1 MSAGISTQ
9 NRKTDPKCQSNMK
22 NISVILLAAAMLMSA
37 AACDREIESSVQTRN
52 VTFTLSF
59 DGTAA
64 PDTRATY
71 DDLTGVWEAED
82 IVYAYLTS
90 TDNVA
95 YGPYTFTPDA
105 AGERATFQA
114 AISGIPDGTQIAS
127 IDAYHYDNLEAVTF
141 DNGIISYSLPTA
153 ADGTL
158 SYLTVSSYDYPSGS
172 EPAAADGGTI
182 DITEALT
189 FRHCLSRIDI
199 ETDIPDIRDIT
210 LTLVGG
216 SLPSSG
222 HLDVADGT
230 TTVAASAELLR
241 ATPSDN
247 FQIGIIPVDFGGE
260 GSLRA
265 AVVTTDGKAYTREVT
280 LSRFARATRYTL
292 QLNAANLTEVT
303 AIADEQAFTD
313 ISDGDYLLTADLTL
327 SEIPHITDFSG
338 TIDGNGHTIDISA
351 AAATTS
357 GQGGIFATTAGN
369 TSIRNMEI
377 IAGDREATISEGGVL
392 VGRLAEGST
401 LTIDNVHASGNITA
415 SRDGDASHLFAGGI
429 VGFVPSTS
437 QINIT
442 NSTFTGS
449 VTIDQSGTT
458 SITFKNAYVGG
469 IVGCVETGVTDFT
482 QTASYAGTTAG
493 SASVISGCS
502 VTNATLNNTNDGS
515 YDAPLLDVSGS
526 EIYTG
531 GIAGRCTGLITD
543 CTVSNVVISA
553 ISEGDGTGRQAR
565 PIVGNDWYENS
576 DNARNVYT
584 AVAINGAAPESG
596 TYNGADVAGSVDNR
610 YQTN

>member
-1 MSAGISTQ
+1 MNSKPI
-9 NRKTDPKCQSNMK
+9 
-22 NISVILLAAAMLMSA
+22 ILIAAAALISA
-37 AACDREIESSVQTRN
+37 TACDRDIESTVQPQH

-59 DGTAA
+59 DGAA
-64 PDTRATY
+64 ASATRATY
-71 DDLTGVWEAED
+71 DGLTGVWEAGDE
-82 IVYAYLTS
+82 VYAYLTS
-90 TDNVA
+90 TDNVS

-114 AISGIPDGTQIAS
+114 EITGIPDGTRIAS
-127 IDAYHYDNLEAVTF
+127 IDAYHYDNLNAVTF
-141 DNGIISYSLPTA
+141 DNGTISYSLPAA

-158 SYLTVSSYDYPSGS
+158 SYMTVSSYDYPSGS
-172 EPAAADGGTI
+172 EPAASEGGTI

-189 FRHCLSRIDI
+189 FTHCLSRIDI
-199 ETDIPDIRDIT
+199 ETDIPNIRDVTIGI
-210 LTLVGG
+210 VGG
-216 SLPSSG
+216 SFPSSG
-222 HLDVADGT
+222 RLDVADGVT
-230 TTVAASAELLR
+230 TAAATTALLH

-247 FQIGIIPVDFGGE
+247 FQIGIIPVDFGGNRT
-260 GSLRA
+260 LRA

-280 LSRFARATRYTL
+280 VSQFARATRYTL
-292 QLNAANLTEVT
+292 QLNAANLTEAT

-313 ISDGDYLLTADLTL
+313 ISNGNYILTADLTL
-327 SEIPHITDFSG
+327 TEIPHITDFSG
-338 TIDGNGHTIDISA
+338 TIDGNGHTIDIST

-357 GQGGIFATTAGN
+357 GQGGIFATTTGD

-392 VGRLAEGST
+392 VGRLADGSA
-401 LTIDNVHASGNITA
+401 LSLDNIHASGNITA

-429 VGFVPSTS
+429 VGFVPSSS

-442 NSTFTGS
+442 NSTFAGS
-449 VTIDQSGTT
+449 VTIDQTGTT
-458 SITFKNAYVGG
+458 GITFKNAYVGG
-469 IVGCVETGVTDFT
+469 IVGCVETGVTDFS

-493 SASVISGCS
+493 SASVISGCT
-502 VTNATLNNTNDGS
+502 VTDTALNNTNDGS

-531 GIAGRCTGLITD
+531 AIAGRCTGLITD
-543 CTVSNVVISA
+543 CTVRNVVISA

-576 DNARNVYT
+576 DNARNTYT
-584 AVAINGAAPESG
+584 AVTINGNAAASG
-596 TYNGADVAGSVDNR
+596 TYNGANIAGSVDNR

>member
-1 MSAGISTQ
+1 MNSKPI
-9 NRKTDPKCQSNMK
+9 
-22 NISVILLAAAMLMSA
+22 ILIAAAALISA
-37 AACDREIESSVQTRN
+37 TSCDRDIESTVQPQH

-59 DGTAA
+59 DGAA
-64 PDTRATY
+64 ASATRATY
-71 DDLTGVWEAED
+71 DGLTGVWEAGDE
-82 IVYAYLTS
+82 VYVYLTS
-90 TDNVA
+90 TDNVS

-114 AISGIPDGTQIAS
+114 EITGIPDGTRIAS
-127 IDAYHYDNLEAVTF
+127 IDAYHYDNLNAVTF
-141 DNGIISYSLPTA
+141 DNGTISYSLPAA

-158 SYLTVSSYDYPSGS
+158 SYMTVSSYDYPSGS
-172 EPAAADGGTI
+172 EPAASEGGTI

-189 FRHCLSRIDI
+189 FTHCLSRIDI
-199 ETDIPDIRDIT
+199 ETDIPNIRDVTIGI
-210 LTLVGG
+210 VGG
-216 SLPSSG
+216 SFPSSG
-222 HLDVADGT
+222 RIDVADGVT
-230 TTVAASAELLR
+230 TAAATTALLH

-247 FQIGIIPVDFGGE
+247 FQIGIIPVDFGGNRT
-260 GSLRA
+260 LRA

-280 LSRFARATRYTL
+280 VSQFARATRYTL
-292 QLNAANLTEVT
+292 QLNAANLTEAT

-313 ISDGDYLLTADLTL
+313 ISNGNYILTADLTL
-327 SEIPHITDFSG
+327 TEIPHITDFSG
-338 TIDGNGHTIDISA
+338 TIDGNGHTIDIST

-357 GQGGIFATTAGN
+357 GQGGIFATTTGD

-392 VGRLAEGST
+392 VGRLTDGST
-401 LTIDNVHASGNITA
+401 LSLDNIHASGNITA

-429 VGFVPSTS
+429 VGFVPSSS

-449 VTIDQSGTT
+449 VTIDQTGTT
-458 SITFKNAYVGG
+458 GITFKNAYVGG
-469 IVGCVETGVTDFT
+469 IVGCVETGVTDFS

-493 SASVISGCS
+493 SASVISGCT
-502 VTNATLNNTNDGS
+502 VTDTALNNTNGGS

-543 CTVSNVVISA
+543 CTVRNVVISA

-576 DNARNVYT
+576 DNARNTYT
-584 AVAINGAAPESG
+584 AVTINGNAAASG
-596 TYNGADVAGSVDNR
+596 TYNGANVAGSVDNR

>member
-1 MSAGISTQ
+1 MNS
-9 NRKTDPKCQSNMK
+9 KT
-22 NISVILLAAAMLMSA
+22 IILIAAAALISA
-37 AACDREIESSVQTRN
+37 TSCDRDIESTVQPQH

-59 DGTAA
+59 DGAA
-64 PDTRATY
+64 ASATRATY
-71 DDLTGVWEAED
+71 DGLTGVWEAGDE
-82 IVYAYLTS
+82 VYGYLTS
-90 TDNVA
+90 TDNVS

-114 AISGIPDGTQIAS
+114 EITGIPDGTRIAS
-127 IDAYHYDNLEAVTF
+127 IDAYHYDNLNAVTF
-141 DNGIISYSLPTA
+141 DNGTISYSLPAA

-158 SYLTVSSYDYPSGS
+158 SYMTVSSYDYPSGS
-172 EPAAADGGTI
+172 EPAASEGGTI

-189 FRHCLSRIDI
+189 FTHCLSRIDI
-199 ETDIPDIRDIT
+199 ETDIPNIRDVTIGI
-210 LTLVGG
+210 VGG
-216 SLPSSG
+216 SFPSSG
-222 HLDVADGT
+222 RLDVADGVT
-230 TTVAASAELLR
+230 TAAATTALLH

-247 FQIGIIPVDFGGE
+247 FQIGIIPVDFGGNRT
-260 GSLRA
+260 LRA

-280 LSRFARATRYTL
+280 VSQFARATRYTL
-292 QLNAANLTEVT
+292 QLNAANLTEAT

-313 ISDGDYLLTADLTL
+313 ISNGNYILTADLTL
-327 SEIPHITDFSG
+327 TEIPHITDFSG
-338 TIDGNGHTIDISA
+338 TIDGNGHTIDIST

-357 GQGGIFATTAGN
+357 GQGGIFATTTGD

-392 VGRLAEGST
+392 VGRLADGST
-401 LTIDNVHASGNITA
+401 LSLDNIHASGNITA

-429 VGFVPSTS
+429 VGFVPSSS

-449 VTIDQSGTT
+449 VTIDQTGTT
-458 SITFKNAYVGG
+458 GITFKNAYVGG
-469 IVGCVETGVTDFT
+469 IVGCVETGVTDFS

-493 SASVISGCS
+493 SASVISGCT
-502 VTNATLNNTNDGS
+502 VTDTALNNTNDGS

-543 CTVSNVVISA
+543 CTVRNVVISA

-576 DNARNVYT
+576 DNARNTYT
-584 AVAINGAAPESG
+584 AVTINGNAAASG
-596 TYNGADVAGSVDNR
+596 TYNGANVAGGVDNR

>member
-1 MSAGISTQ
+1 MNS
-9 NRKTDPKCQSNMK
+9 KT
-22 NISVILLAAAMLMSA
+22 IILIAAAALISA
-37 AACDREIESSVQTRN
+37 TSCDRDIESTVQPQH

-59 DGTAA
+59 DGAA
-64 PDTRATY
+64 ASATRATY
-71 DDLTGVWEAED
+71 DGLTGVWEAGDE
-82 IVYAYLTS
+82 VYGYLTS
-90 TDNVA
+90 TDNVS

-114 AISGIPDGTQIAS
+114 EITGIPDGTRIAS
-127 IDAYHYDNLEAVTF
+127 IDAYHYDNLNAVTF
-141 DNGIISYSLPTA
+141 DNGTISYSLPAA

-158 SYLTVSSYDYPSGS
+158 SYMTVSSYDYPSGS
-172 EPAAADGGTI
+172 EPAASEGGTI

-189 FRHCLSRIDI
+189 FTHCLSRIDI
-199 ETDIPDIRDIT
+199 ETDIPNIRDVTIGI
-210 LTLVGG
+210 VGG
-216 SLPSSG
+216 SFPSSG
-222 HLDVADGT
+222 RIDVADGVT
-230 TTVAASAELLR
+230 TAAATTALLH

-247 FQIGIIPVDFGGE
+247 FQIGIIPVDFGGNRT
-260 GSLRA
+260 LRA

-280 LSRFARATRYTL
+280 VSQFARATRYTL
-292 QLNAANLTEVT
+292 QLNAANLTEAT

-313 ISDGDYLLTADLTL
+313 ISNGNYILTADLTL
-327 SEIPHITDFSG
+327 TEIPHITDFSG
-338 TIDGNGHTIDISA
+338 TIDGNGHTIDIST

-357 GQGGIFATTAGN
+357 GQGGIFATTTGD

-392 VGRLAEGST
+392 VGRLADGSA
-401 LTIDNVHASGNITA
+401 LSLDNIHASGNITA

-429 VGFVPSTS
+429 VGFVPSSS

-449 VTIDQSGTT
+449 VTIDQTGTT
-458 SITFKNAYVGG
+458 GITFKNAYVGG
-469 IVGCVETGVTDFT
+469 IVGCVETGVTDFS

-493 SASVISGCS
+493 SASVISGCT
-502 VTNATLNNTNDGS
+502 VTDTALNNTNDGS

-543 CTVSNVVISA
+543 CTVRNVVISA

-576 DNARNVYT
+576 DNARNTYT
-584 AVAINGAAPESG
+584 AVTINGNAAASG
-596 TYNGADVAGSVDNR
+596 TYNGANVAGSVDNR

>member
-1 MSAGISTQ
+1 MNSKPI
-9 NRKTDPKCQSNMK
+9 
-22 NISVILLAAAMLMSA
+22 ILIAAAALISA
-37 AACDREIESSVQTRN
+37 TACDRDIESTVQPQH

-59 DGTAA
+59 DGAA
-64 PDTRATY
+64 ASATRATY
-71 DDLTGVWEAED
+71 DGLTGVWEAGDE
-82 IVYAYLTS
+82 VYAYLTS
-90 TDNVA
+90 TDNVS

-114 AISGIPDGTQIAS
+114 EITGIPDGTRIAS
-127 IDAYHYDNLEAVTF
+127 IDAYHYDNLNAVTF
-141 DNGIISYSLPTA
+141 DNGTISYSLPAA

-158 SYLTVSSYDYPSGS
+158 SYMTVSSYDYSSGS
-172 EPAAADGGTI
+172 EPAASEGGTI

-189 FRHCLSRIDI
+189 FTHCLSRIDI
-199 ETDIPDIRDIT
+199 ETDIPNIRDVTIGI
-210 LTLVGG
+210 VGG
-216 SLPSSG
+216 SFPSSG
-222 HLDVADGT
+222 RLDVADGVT
-230 TTVAASAELLR
+230 TAAATTALLH

-247 FQIGIIPVDFGGE
+247 FQIGIIPVDFGGNRT
-260 GSLRA
+260 LRA

-280 LSRFARATRYTL
+280 VSQFARATRYTL
-292 QLNAANLTEVT
+292 QLNAANLTEAT

-313 ISDGDYLLTADLTL
+313 ISNGNYILTADLTL
-327 SEIPHITDFSG
+327 TEIPHITDFSG
-338 TIDGNGHTIDISA
+338 TIDGNGHTIDIST

-357 GQGGIFATTAGN
+357 GQGGIFATTTGD

-377 IAGDREATISEGGVL
+377 IAGDREATISEGGIL
-392 VGRLAEGST
+392 VGRLTDGSA
-401 LTIDNVHASGNITA
+401 LSLDNIHASGNITA

-429 VGFVPSTS
+429 VGFVPSSS

-449 VTIDQSGTT
+449 VTIDQTGTT
-458 SITFKNAYVGG
+458 GITFKNAYVGG
-469 IVGCVETGVTDFT
+469 IVGCVETGVTDFS
-482 QTASYAGTTAG
+482 QTASYAGTNAG
-493 SASVISGCS
+493 SASVISGCT
-502 VTNATLNNTNDGS
+502 VTDTALNNTNDGS

-543 CTVSNVVISA
+543 CTVRNVVISA

-576 DNARNVYT
+576 DNARNTYT
-584 AVAINGAAPESG
+584 AVTINGNAAASG
-596 TYNGADVAGSVDNR
+596 TYNGANIAGSVDNR

>member
-1 MSAGISTQ
+1 MNSKPI
-9 NRKTDPKCQSNMK
+9 
-22 NISVILLAAAMLMSA
+22 ILIAAAALISA
-37 AACDREIESSVQTRN
+37 TACDRDIESTVQPQH

-59 DGTAA
+59 DGAA
-64 PDTRATY
+64 ASATRATY
-71 DDLTGVWEAED
+71 DGLTGVWEVGDE
-82 IVYAYLTS
+82 VFAYLTS
-90 TDNVA
+90 TDNVS
-95 YGPYTFTPDA
+95 YGPYTFTPDT

-114 AISGIPDGTQIAS
+114 EITGIPDGTRIAS
-127 IDAYHYDNLEAVTF
+127 IDAYHYDNLNAVAF
-141 DNGIISYSLPTA
+141 DNGTISYSLPAT

-158 SYLTVSSYDYPSGS
+158 SYMTVSSYDYPSGS
-172 EPAAADGGTI
+172 EPAASEGGTI

-189 FRHCLSRIDI
+189 FTHCLSRIDI
-199 ETDIPDIRDIT
+199 ETDIPNIRDVTIGI
-210 LTLVGG
+210 VGG
-216 SLPSSG
+216 SFPSSG
-222 HLDVADGT
+222 RIDVADGVT
-230 TTVAASAELLR
+230 TAAATTALLH

-247 FQIGIIPVDFGGE
+247 FQIGIIPVDFGGNRT
-260 GSLRA
+260 LRA

-280 LSRFARATRYTL
+280 VSQFARATRYTL
-292 QLNAANLTEVT
+292 QLNAANLTEAT

-313 ISDGDYLLTADLTL
+313 ISNGNYILTADLTL
-327 SEIPHITDFSG
+327 TEIPHITDFSG
-338 TIDGNGHTIDISA
+338 TIDGNGHTIDIST

-357 GQGGIFATTAGN
+357 RQGGIFATTTGD

-392 VGRLAEGST
+392 VGRLADGSA
-401 LTIDNVHASGNITA
+401 LSLDNIHASGNITA

-429 VGFVPSTS
+429 VGFVPSSS

-449 VTIDQSGTT
+449 VTIDQTGTT
-458 SITFKNAYVGG
+458 GITFKNAYVGG
-469 IVGCVETGVTDFT
+469 IVGCVETGVTDFS

-493 SASVISGCS
+493 IASVISGCT
-502 VTNATLNNTNDGS
+502 VTDTALNNTNDGS

-543 CTVSNVVISA
+543 CTVRNVVISA

-576 DNARNVYT
+576 DNARNTYT
-584 AVAINGAAPESG
+584 AVTINGNAAASG
-596 TYNGADVAGSVDNR
+596 TYNGANVAGGVDNR

>member
-1 MSAGISTQ
+1 MNSKPI
-9 NRKTDPKCQSNMK
+9 
-22 NISVILLAAAMLMSA
+22 ILIAAAALISA
-37 AACDREIESSVQTRN
+37 AACDRDIESTVQPQH

-59 DGTAA
+59 DGAA
-64 PDTRATY
+64 ASATRATY
-71 DDLTGVWEAED
+71 DGLTGVWEVGDE
-82 IVYAYLTS
+82 VYAYLTS
-90 TDNVA
+90 TDNVS

-114 AISGIPDGTQIAS
+114 EITGIPDGTRIAS
-127 IDAYHYDNLEAVTF
+127 IDAYHYDNLNAVTF
-141 DNGIISYSLPTA
+141 DNGTISYSLPAA

-158 SYLTVSSYDYPSGS
+158 SYMTVSSYDYPSGS
-172 EPAAADGGTI
+172 EPAASEGGTI

-189 FRHCLSRIDI
+189 FTHCLSRIDI
-199 ETDIPDIRDIT
+199 ETDIPNIRDVTIGI
-210 LTLVGG
+210 VGG
-216 SLPSSG
+216 SFPSSG
-222 HLDVADGT
+222 RIDVADGVT
-230 TTVAASAELLR
+230 TAAATTALLH

-247 FQIGIIPVDFGGE
+247 FQIGIIPVDFGGNRT
-260 GSLRA
+260 LRA

-280 LSRFARATRYTL
+280 VSQFTRATRYTL
-292 QLNAANLTEVT
+292 QLNAANLTEAT

-313 ISDGDYLLTADLTL
+313 ISNGNYILTADLILT
-327 SEIPHITDFSG
+327 EIPHITDFSG
-338 TIDGNGHTIDISA
+338 TIDGNGHTIDIST

-357 GQGGIFATTAGN
+357 GQGGIFATTTGD

-392 VGRLAEGST
+392 VGRLADGSA
-401 LTIDNVHASGNITA
+401 LSLDNIHASGNITA

-429 VGFVPSTS
+429 VGFVPSSS

-449 VTIDQSGTT
+449 VTIDQTGTT
-458 SITFKNAYVGG
+458 GITFKNAYVGG
-469 IVGCVETGVTDFT
+469 IVGCVETGVTDFS

-493 SASVISGCS
+493 SASVISGCT
-502 VTNATLNNTNDGS
+502 VTDTALNNTNDGS

-531 GIAGRCTGLITD
+531 AIAGRCTGLITD
-543 CTVSNVVISA
+543 CTVRKVVISA

-576 DNARNVYT
+576 DNARNTYT
-584 AVAINGAAPESG
+584 AVTINGNAAASG
-596 TYNGADVAGSVDNR
+596 TYNGANVAGSVDNR

>member
-1 MSAGISTQ
+1 MNSKPI
-9 NRKTDPKCQSNMK
+9 
-22 NISVILLAAAMLMSA
+22 ILIAAAALISA
-37 AACDREIESSVQTRN
+37 TSCDRDIESTVQPQH

-59 DGTAA
+59 DGAA
-64 PDTRATY
+64 ASATRATY
-71 DDLTGVWEAED
+71 DGLTGVWEVGDE
-82 IVYAYLTS
+82 VYGYLTS
-90 TDNVA
+90 TDNVS

-114 AISGIPDGTQIAS
+114 EITGIPDGTRIAS
-127 IDAYHYDNLEAVTF
+127 IDAYHYDNLNAVTF
-141 DNGIISYSLPTA
+141 DNGTISYSLPAA

-158 SYLTVSSYDYPSGS
+158 SYMTVSSYDYPSGS
-172 EPAAADGGTI
+172 EPAASEGGTI

-189 FRHCLSRIDI
+189 FTHCLSRIDI
-199 ETDIPDIRDIT
+199 ETDIPNIRDVTIGI
-210 LTLVGG
+210 VGG
-216 SLPSSG
+216 SFPSSG
-222 HLDVADGT
+222 RLDVADGVT
-230 TTVAASAELLR
+230 TAAATTALLH

-247 FQIGIIPVDFGGE
+247 FQIGIIPVDFGGNRT
-260 GSLRA
+260 LRA

-280 LSRFARATRYTL
+280 VSQFARATRYTL
-292 QLNAANLTEVT
+292 QLNAANLTEAT

-313 ISDGDYLLTADLTL
+313 ISNGNYILTADLTL
-327 SEIPHITDFSG
+327 TEIPHITDFSG
-338 TIDGNGHTIDISA
+338 TIDGNGHTIDIST

-357 GQGGIFATTAGN
+357 GQGGIFATTTGD

-392 VGRLAEGST
+392 VGRLADGST
-401 LTIDNVHASGNITA
+401 LSLDNIHASGNITA

-429 VGFVPSTS
+429 VGFVPSSS

-449 VTIDQSGTT
+449 VTIDQTGTT

-469 IVGCVETGVTDFT
+469 IVGCVETGVTDFS

-493 SASVISGCS
+493 SASVISGCT
-502 VTNATLNNTNDGS
+502 VTDTALNNTNDGS

-531 GIAGRCTGLITD
+531 AIAGRCTGLITD
-543 CTVSNVVISA
+543 CTVRNVVISA

-576 DNARNVYT
+576 DNARNTYT
-584 AVAINGAAPESG
+584 AVTINGNAAASG
-596 TYNGADVAGSVDNR
+596 TYNGANVAGSVDNR

>member
-1 MSAGISTQ
+1 MNS
-9 NRKTDPKCQSNMK
+9 KT
-22 NISVILLAAAMLMSA
+22 IILIAAAALISA
-37 AACDREIESSVQTRN
+37 TSCDRDIESTVQPQH

-59 DGTAA
+59 DGAA
-64 PDTRATY
+64 ASATRATY
-71 DDLTGVWEAED
+71 DGLTGVWEAGDE
-82 IVYAYLTS
+82 VYGYLTS
-90 TDNVA
+90 TDNVS

-114 AISGIPDGTQIAS
+114 EITGIPDGTRIAS
-127 IDAYHYDNLEAVTF
+127 IDAYHYDNLNAVTF
-141 DNGIISYSLPTA
+141 DNGTISYSLPAA

-158 SYLTVSSYDYPSGS
+158 SYMTVSSYDYPSGS
-172 EPAAADGGTI
+172 EPAASEGGTI

-189 FRHCLSRIDI
+189 FTHCLSRIDI
-199 ETDIPDIRDIT
+199 ETDIPNIRDVTIGI
-210 LTLVGG
+210 VGG
-216 SLPSSG
+216 SFPSSG
-222 HLDVADGT
+222 RIDVADGVT
-230 TTVAASAELLR
+230 TAAATTALLH

-247 FQIGIIPVDFGGE
+247 FQIGIIPVDFGGNRT
-260 GSLRA
+260 LRA

-280 LSRFARATRYTL
+280 VSQFARATRYTL
-292 QLNAANLTEVT
+292 QLNAANLTEAT

-313 ISDGDYLLTADLTL
+313 ISNGNYILTADLTL
-327 SEIPHITDFSG
+327 TEIPHITDFSG
-338 TIDGNGHTIDISA
+338 TIDGNGHTIDIST

-357 GQGGIFATTAGN
+357 GQGGIFATTTGD

-392 VGRLAEGST
+392 VGRLTDGST
-401 LTIDNVHASGNITA
+401 LSLDNIHASGNITA

-429 VGFVPSTS
+429 VGFVPSSS

-449 VTIDQSGTT
+449 VTIDQTGTT
-458 SITFKNAYVGG
+458 GITFKNAYVGG
-469 IVGCVETGVTDFT
+469 IVGCVETGVTDFS

-493 SASVISGCS
+493 SASVISGCT
-502 VTNATLNNTNDGS
+502 VTDTALNNTNGGS

-543 CTVSNVVISA
+543 CTVRNVVISA

-576 DNARNVYT
+576 DNARNTYT
-584 AVAINGAAPESG
+584 AVTINGNAAASG
-596 TYNGADVAGSVDNR
+596 TYNGANVAGSVDNR

>member
-1 MSAGISTQ
+1 MNSKPI
-9 NRKTDPKCQSNMK
+9 
-22 NISVILLAAAMLMSA
+22 ILIAAAALISA
-37 AACDREIESSVQTRN
+37 TSCDRDIESTVQPQH

-59 DGTAA
+59 DGAA
-64 PDTRATY
+64 ASATRATY
-71 DDLTGVWEAED
+71 DGLTGVWEVGDE
-82 IVYAYLTS
+82 VYGYLTS
-90 TDNVA
+90 TDNVS
-95 YGPYTFTPDA
+95 YGPYTFTPDT

-114 AISGIPDGTQIAS
+114 EITGIPDGTRIAS
-127 IDAYHYDNLEAVTF
+127 IDAYHYDNLNAVAF
-141 DNGIISYSLPTA
+141 DNGSISYSLPAT

-158 SYLTVSSYDYPSGS
+158 SYMTVSSYDYSSGS
-172 EPAAADGGTI
+172 EPAASEGGTI

-189 FRHCLSRIDI
+189 FTHCLSRIDI
-199 ETDIPDIRDIT
+199 ETDIPNIRDVTIGI
-210 LTLVGG
+210 VGG
-216 SLPSSG
+216 SFPSSG
-222 HLDVADGT
+222 RLDVADGVT
-230 TTVAASAELLR
+230 TAAATTALLH

-247 FQIGIIPVDFGGE
+247 FQIGIIPVDFGGNRT
-260 GSLRA
+260 LRA

-280 LSRFARATRYTL
+280 VSQFARATRYTL
-292 QLNAANLTEVT
+292 QLNAANLTEAT

-313 ISDGDYLLTADLTL
+313 ISNGNYILTADLTL
-327 SEIPHITDFSG
+327 TEIPHITDFSG
-338 TIDGNGHTIDISA
+338 TIDGNGHTIDIST

-357 GQGGIFATTAGN
+357 GQGGIFATTTGD

-377 IAGDREATISEGGVL
+377 IAGDREATISEGGIL
-392 VGRLAEGST
+392 VGRLADGSA
-401 LTIDNVHASGNITA
+401 LSLDNIHASGNITA

-429 VGFVPSTS
+429 VGFVPSSS

-449 VTIDQSGTT
+449 VTIDQTGTT
-458 SITFKNAYVGG
+458 GITFKNAYVGG
-469 IVGCVETGVTDFT
+469 IVGCVETGVTDFS

-493 SASVISGCS
+493 SASVISGCT
-502 VTNATLNNTNDGS
+502 VTDTALNNTNDGS

-543 CTVSNVVISA
+543 CTVRNVVISA

-576 DNARNVYT
+576 DNARNTYT
-584 AVAINGAAPESG
+584 AVTINGNAAASG
-596 TYNGADVAGSVDNR
+596 TYNGANVAGSVDNR

>member
-1 MSAGISTQ
+1 MNSKPI
-9 NRKTDPKCQSNMK
+9 
-22 NISVILLAAAMLMSA
+22 ILIAAAALISA
-37 AACDREIESSVQTRN
+37 TSCDRDIESTVQPQH

-59 DGTAA
+59 DGAA
-64 PDTRATY
+64 ASATRATY
-71 DDLTGVWEAED
+71 DGLTGVWEVGDE
-82 IVYAYLTS
+82 VYGYLTS
-90 TDNVA
+90 TDNVS
-95 YGPYTFTPDA
+95 YGPYTFTPDT

-114 AISGIPDGTQIAS
+114 EITGIPDGTRIAS
-127 IDAYHYDNLEAVTF
+127 IDAYHYDNLNAVTF
-141 DNGIISYSLPTA
+141 DNGTISYSLPAA

-158 SYLTVSSYDYPSGS
+158 SYMTVSSYDYPSGS
-172 EPAAADGGTI
+172 EPAASEGGTI

-189 FRHCLSRIDI
+189 FTHCLSRIDI
-199 ETDIPDIRDIT
+199 ETDIPNIRDVTIGI
-210 LTLVGG
+210 VGG
-216 SLPSSG
+216 SFPSSG
-222 HLDVADGT
+222 RLDVADGA
-230 TTVAASAELLR
+230 TTVSGTTALLH

-247 FQIGIIPVDFGGE
+247 FQIGIIPVDFGGNRT
-260 GSLRA
+260 LRA

-280 LSRFARATRYTL
+280 VSQFARATRYTL
-292 QLNAANLTEVT
+292 QLNAANLTEAT

-313 ISDGDYLLTADLTL
+313 ISNGNYILTADLTL
-327 SEIPHITDFSG
+327 TEIPHITDFSG
-338 TIDGNGHTIDISA
+338 TIDGNGHTIDIST

-357 GQGGIFATTAGN
+357 GQGGIFATTTGD

-392 VGRLAEGST
+392 VGRLADGSA
-401 LTIDNVHASGNITA
+401 LSLDNIHASGNITA

-429 VGFVPSTS
+429 VGFVPSSS

-449 VTIDQSGTT
+449 VTIDQTGTT
-458 SITFKNAYVGG
+458 GITFKNAYVGG
-469 IVGCVETGVTDFT
+469 IVGCVETGVTDFS

-493 SASVISGCS
+493 SASVISGCT
-502 VTNATLNNTNDGS
+502 VTDTALNNTNDGS

-531 GIAGRCTGLITD
+531 AIAGRCTGLITD
-543 CTVSNVVISA
+543 CTVRNVVISA

-576 DNARNVYT
+576 DNARNTYT
-584 AVAINGAAPESG
+584 AVTINGNAAASG
-596 TYNGADVAGSVDNR
+596 TYNGANIAGSVDNR

>member
-1 MSAGISTQ
+1 MNS
-9 NRKTDPKCQSNMK
+9 KT
-22 NISVILLAAAMLMSA
+22 IILIAAAALISA
-37 AACDREIESSVQTRN
+37 TACDRDIESTVQPQH

-59 DGTAA
+59 DGAAA
-64 PDTRATY
+64 PATRATY
-71 DDLTGVWEAED
+71 DGLTGVWEAGDE
-82 IVYAYLTS
+82 VYAYLTS
-90 TDNVA
+90 TDNVS

-114 AISGIPDGTQIAS
+114 EITGIPDGTRIAS
-127 IDAYHYDNLEAVTF
+127 IDAYHYDNLNAVAF
-141 DNGIISYSLPTA
+141 DNGTISYSLPAT

-158 SYLTVSSYDYPSGS
+158 SYMTVSSYDYPSGS
-172 EPAAADGGTI
+172 EPAASEGGTI

-189 FRHCLSRIDI
+189 FTHCLSRIDI
-199 ETDIPDIRDIT
+199 ETDIHNIRDVTIGI
-210 LTLVGG
+210 VGG
-216 SLPSSG
+216 SFPSSG
-222 HLDVADGT
+222 RLDVADGVT
-230 TTVAASAELLR
+230 TAAATTALLH

-247 FQIGIIPVDFGGE
+247 FQIGIIPIDFGGNRT
-260 GSLRA
+260 LRA

-280 LSRFARATRYTL
+280 VSQFARATRYTL
-292 QLNAANLTEVT
+292 QLNAANLTEAT

-313 ISDGDYLLTADLTL
+313 ISNGNYILTADLTL
-327 SEIPHITDFSG
+327 TEIPHITDFSG
-338 TIDGNGHTIDISA
+338 TIDGNGHTIDIST

-357 GQGGIFATTAGN
+357 GQGGIFATTTGD

-392 VGRLAEGST
+392 VGRLADGST
-401 LTIDNVHASGNITA
+401 LSLDNIHASGNITA

-429 VGFVPSTS
+429 VGFVPSSS

-449 VTIDQSGTT
+449 VTIDQTGTT

-469 IVGCVETGVTDFT
+469 IVGCVETGVTDFS
-482 QTASYAGTTAG
+482 QTASYAGTNAG
-493 SASVISGCS
+493 SASVISGCT
-502 VTNATLNNTNDGS
+502 VTDTALNNTNDGS

-543 CTVSNVVISA
+543 CTVRNVVISA

-576 DNARNVYT
+576 DNARNTYT
-584 AVAINGAAPESG
+584 AVTINGNAAASG
-596 TYNGADVAGSVDNR
+596 TYNGANVAGSVDNR

>member
-1 MSAGISTQ
+1 MNSKPI
-9 NRKTDPKCQSNMK
+9 
-22 NISVILLAAAMLMSA
+22 ILIAAAALISA
-37 AACDREIESSVQTRN
+37 TACDRDIESTVQPQH

-59 DGTAA
+59 DGAA
-64 PDTRATY
+64 ASATRATY
-71 DDLTGVWEAED
+71 DGLTGVWEAGDE
-82 IVYAYLTS
+82 VYAYLTS
-90 TDNVA
+90 TDNVS

-114 AISGIPDGTQIAS
+114 EITGIPDGTRIAS
-127 IDAYHYDNLEAVTF
+127 IDAYHYDNLNAVTF
-141 DNGIISYSLPTA
+141 DNGTISYSLPAA

-158 SYLTVSSYDYPSGS
+158 SYMTVSSYDYSSGS
-172 EPAAADGGTI
+172 EPAASEGGTI

-189 FRHCLSRIDI
+189 FTHCLSRIDI
-199 ETDIPDIRDIT
+199 ETDIPNIRDVTIGI
-210 LTLVGG
+210 VGG
-216 SLPSSG
+216 SFPSSG
-222 HLDVADGT
+222 RLDVADGVT
-230 TTVAASAELLR
+230 TAAATTALLH

-247 FQIGIIPVDFGGE
+247 FQIGIIPVDFGGNRT
-260 GSLRA
+260 LRA

-280 LSRFARATRYTL
+280 VSQFARATRYTL
-292 QLNAANLTEVT
+292 QLNAANLTEAT

-313 ISDGDYLLTADLTL
+313 ISNGNYILTADLTL
-327 SEIPHITDFSG
+327 TEIPHITDFSG
-338 TIDGNGHTIDISA
+338 TIDGNGHTIDIST

-357 GQGGIFATTAGN
+357 GQGGIFATTTGD

-377 IAGDREATISEGGVL
+377 IAGDREATISEGGIL
-392 VGRLAEGST
+392 VGRLTDGSA
-401 LTIDNVHASGNITA
+401 LSLDNIHASGNITA

-429 VGFVPSTS
+429 VGFVPSSS

-449 VTIDQSGTT
+449 VTIDQTGTT
-458 SITFKNAYVGG
+458 GITFKNAYVGG
-469 IVGCVETGVTDFT
+469 IVGCVETGVTDFS

-493 SASVISGCS
+493 SASVISGCT
-502 VTNATLNNTNDGS
+502 VTDTALNNTNDGS

-531 GIAGRCTGLITD
+531 AIAGRCTGLITD
-543 CTVSNVVISA
+543 CTVRNVVISA

-576 DNARNVYT
+576 DNARNTYT
-584 AVAINGAAPESG
+584 AVTINGNAAASG
-596 TYNGADVAGSVDNR
+596 TYNGANVAGSVDNR

>member
-1 MSAGISTQ
+1 MNSKPI
-9 NRKTDPKCQSNMK
+9 
-22 NISVILLAAAMLMSA
+22 ILIAAAALISA
-37 AACDREIESSVQTRN
+37 TACDRDIESTVQPQH

-59 DGTAA
+59 DGAA
-64 PDTRATY
+64 ASATRATY
-71 DDLTGVWEAED
+71 DGLTGVWEAGDE
-82 IVYAYLTS
+82 VYAYLTS
-90 TDNVA
+90 TDNVS

-114 AISGIPDGTQIAS
+114 EITGIPDGTRIAS
-127 IDAYHYDNLEAVTF
+127 IDAYHYDNLNAVTF
-141 DNGIISYSLPTA
+141 DNGTISYSLPAA

-158 SYLTVSSYDYPSGS
+158 SYMTVSSYDYPSGS
-172 EPAAADGGTI
+172 EPAASEGGTI

-189 FRHCLSRIDI
+189 FTHCLSRIDI
-199 ETDIPDIRDIT
+199 ETDIPNIRDVTIGI
-210 LTLVGG
+210 VGG
-216 SLPSSG
+216 SFPSSG
-222 HLDVADGT
+222 RLDVADGA
-230 TTVAASAELLR
+230 TTVSGTTALLH

-247 FQIGIIPVDFGGE
+247 FQIGIIPVDFGGNRT
-260 GSLRA
+260 LRA

-280 LSRFARATRYTL
+280 VSQFARATRYTL
-292 QLNAANLTEVT
+292 QLNAANLTEAT

-313 ISDGDYLLTADLTL
+313 ISNGNYILTADLTL
-327 SEIPHITDFSG
+327 TEIPHITDFSG
-338 TIDGNGHTIDISA
+338 TIDGNGHTIDIST

-357 GQGGIFATTAGN
+357 GQGGIFATTTGD

-392 VGRLAEGST
+392 VGRLTDGST
-401 LTIDNVHASGNITA
+401 LSLDNIHASGNITA

-429 VGFVPSTS
+429 VGFVPSSS

-449 VTIDQSGTT
+449 VTIDQTGTT
-458 SITFKNAYVGG
+458 GITFKNAYVGG
-469 IVGCVETGVTDFT
+469 IVGCVETGVTDFS

-493 SASVISGCS
+493 SASVISGCT
-502 VTNATLNNTNDGS
+502 VTDTALNNTNDGS

-531 GIAGRCTGLITD
+531 AIAGRCTGLITD
-543 CTVSNVVISA
+543 CTVRNVVISA

-576 DNARNVYT
+576 DNARNTYT
-584 AVAINGAAPESG
+584 AITINGNAAASG
-596 TYNGADVAGSVDNR
+596 TYNGANVAGSVDNR

>member
-1 MSAGISTQ
+1 MNSKPI
-9 NRKTDPKCQSNMK
+9 
-22 NISVILLAAAMLMSA
+22 ILIAAAALISA
-37 AACDREIESSVQTRN
+37 AACDRDIESTVQPQH

-59 DGTAA
+59 DGAA
-64 PDTRATY
+64 ASATRATY
-71 DDLTGVWEAED
+71 DELTGVWEVGDE
-82 IVYAYLTS
+82 VYGYLTS
-90 TDNVA
+90 TDNVS
-95 YGPYTFTPDA
+95 YGPYTFTPDT

-114 AISGIPDGTQIAS
+114 EITGIPDGTRIAS
-127 IDAYHYDNLEAVTF
+127 IDAYHYDNLNAVTF
-141 DNGIISYSLPTA
+141 DNGTISYSLPAA

-158 SYLTVSSYDYPSGS
+158 SYMTVSSYDYPSGS
-172 EPAAADGGTI
+172 EPAASEGGTI

-189 FRHCLSRIDI
+189 FTHCLSRIDI
-199 ETDIPDIRDIT
+199 ETDIPNIRDVTIGI
-210 LTLVGG
+210 VGG
-216 SLPSSG
+216 SFPSSG
-222 HLDVADGT
+222 RLDVADGVT
-230 TTVAASAELLR
+230 TAAATTALLH

-247 FQIGIIPVDFGGE
+247 FQIGIIPVDFGGNRT
-260 GSLRA
+260 LRA

-280 LSRFARATRYTL
+280 VSQFARATRYTL
-292 QLNAANLTEVT
+292 QLNAANLTEAT

-313 ISDGDYLLTADLTL
+313 ISNGNYILTADLTL
-327 SEIPHITDFSG
+327 TEIPHITDFSG
-338 TIDGNGHTIDISA
+338 TIDGNGHTIDIST

-357 GQGGIFATTAGN
+357 GQGGIFATTTGD

-392 VGRLAEGST
+392 VGRLADGST
-401 LTIDNVHASGNITA
+401 LSLDNIHASGNITA

-429 VGFVPSTS
+429 VGFVSSSS

-449 VTIDQSGTT
+449 VTIDQTGTT
-458 SITFKNAYVGG
+458 GITFKNAYVGG
-469 IVGCVETGVTDFT
+469 IVGCVETGVTDFS

-493 SASVISGCS
+493 SASVISGCT
-502 VTNATLNNTNDGS
+502 VTDTALNNTNDGS

-531 GIAGRCTGLITD
+531 AIAGRCTGLITD
-543 CTVSNVVISA
+543 CTVRNVVISA

-576 DNARNVYT
+576 DNARNTYT
-584 AVAINGAAPESG
+584 AVTINGNAAASG
-596 TYNGADVAGSVDNR
+596 TYNGANVAGGVDNR

>member
-1 MSAGISTQ
+1 MNSKPI
-9 NRKTDPKCQSNMK
+9 
-22 NISVILLAAAMLMSA
+22 ILIAAAALISA
-37 AACDREIESSVQTRN
+37 TACDRDIESNVQPQH

-59 DGTAA
+59 DGAA
-64 PDTRATY
+64 ASATRATY
-71 DDLTGVWEAED
+71 DGLTGVWEVGDE
-82 IVYAYLTS
+82 VYVYLTS
-90 TDNVA
+90 TDNVS

-114 AISGIPDGTQIAS
+114 EITGIPDGTRIAS
-127 IDAYHYDNLEAVTF
+127 IDAYHYDNLNAVTF
-141 DNGIISYSLPTA
+141 DNGTISYSLPAT

-158 SYLTVSSYDYPSGS
+158 SYMTVSSYDYPSGS
-172 EPAAADGGTI
+172 EPAASEGGTI

-189 FRHCLSRIDI
+189 FTHCLSRIDI
-199 ETDIPDIRDIT
+199 ETDIPNIRDVTIGI
-210 LTLVGG
+210 VGG
-216 SLPSSG
+216 SFPSSG
-222 HLDVADGT
+222 RLDVADGVT
-230 TTVAASAELLR
+230 TAAATTALLH

-247 FQIGIIPVDFGGE
+247 FQIGIIPVDFGGNRT
-260 GSLRA
+260 LRA
-265 AVVTTDGKAYTREVT
+265 AVVTTDGKAYTRDVT
-280 LSRFARATRYTL
+280 VSQFARATRYTL
-292 QLNAANLTEVT
+292 QLNAANLTEAT

-313 ISDGDYLLTADLTL
+313 ISNGNYILTADLTL
-327 SEIPHITDFSG
+327 TEIPHITDFSG
-338 TIDGNGHTIDISA
+338 TIDGNGHTIDIST

-357 GQGGIFATTAGN
+357 GPGGIFSTTTGD

-377 IAGDREATISEGGVL
+377 IAGDREATISEGGRL
-392 VGRLAEGST
+392 VGRLTDGSA
-401 LTIDNVHASGNITA
+401 LSLDNIHASGNITA

-429 VGFVPSTS
+429 VGFVPSSS

-449 VTIDQSGTT
+449 VTIDQTGTT

-469 IVGCVETGVTDFT
+469 IVGCVETGVTDFS

-493 SASVISGCS
+493 IASVISGCT
-502 VTNATLNNTNDGS
+502 VTDTALNNTNDGS

-543 CTVSNVVISA
+543 CTVRNVVISA

-576 DNARNVYT
+576 DNARNTYT
-584 AVAINGAAPESG
+584 AITINGNAAASG
-596 TYNGADVAGSVDNR
+596 TYNGANVAGSVDNR

>member
-1 MSAGISTQ
+1 MNSKPI
-9 NRKTDPKCQSNMK
+9 
-22 NISVILLAAAMLMSA
+22 ILIAAAALISA
-37 AACDREIESSVQTRN
+37 TSCDRDIESTVQPQH

-59 DGTAA
+59 DGAA
-64 PDTRATY
+64 ASATRATY
-71 DDLTGVWEAED
+71 DGLTGVWEVGDE
-82 IVYAYLTS
+82 VYGYLTS
-90 TDNVA
+90 TDNVS
-95 YGPYTFTPDA
+95 YGPYTFTPDT

-114 AISGIPDGTQIAS
+114 EITGIPDGTRIAS
-127 IDAYHYDNLEAVTF
+127 IDAYHYDNLNAVTF
-141 DNGIISYSLPTA
+141 DNGTISYSLPAT

-158 SYLTVSSYDYPSGS
+158 SYMTVSSYDYSSGS
-172 EPAAADGGTI
+172 EPAASEGGTI

-189 FRHCLSRIDI
+189 FTHCLSRIDI
-199 ETDIPDIRDIT
+199 ETDIPNIRDVTIGI
-210 LTLVGG
+210 VGG
-216 SLPSSG
+216 SFPSSG
-222 HLDVADGT
+222 RLDVADGVT
-230 TTVAASAELLR
+230 TAAATTALLH

-247 FQIGIIPVDFGGE
+247 FQIGIIPVDFSGDRK
-260 GSLRA
+260 LRA
-265 AVVTTDGKAYTREVT
+265 VVVTTDGKAYTREVT
-280 LSRFARATRYTL
+280 VSQFARATRYTL
-292 QLNAANLTEVT
+292 QLNAANLTEAT

-313 ISDGDYLLTADLTL
+313 ISNGNYILTADLTL
-327 SEIPHITDFSG
+327 TEIPHITDFSG
-338 TIDGNGHTIDISA
+338 TIDGNDHTIDIST

-357 GQGGIFATTAGN
+357 GQGGIFATTTGD

-392 VGRLAEGST
+392 VGRLADGSA
-401 LTIDNVHASGNITA
+401 LSLDNIHASGNITA

-429 VGFVPSTS
+429 VGFVPSSS

-449 VTIDQSGTT
+449 VTIDQTGTT
-458 SITFKNAYVGG
+458 GITFKNAYVGG
-469 IVGCVETGVTDFT
+469 IVGCVETGVTDFS

-493 SASVISGCS
+493 IASVISGCT
-502 VTNATLNNTNDGS
+502 VTDTALNNTNDGS

-543 CTVSNVVISA
+543 CTVRNVVISA

-576 DNARNVYT
+576 DNARNTYT
-584 AVAINGAAPESG
+584 AVTINGNAAASG
-596 TYNGADVAGSVDNR
+596 TYNGANVAGSVDNR

>member
-1 MSAGISTQ
+1 MNSKPI
-9 NRKTDPKCQSNMK
+9 
-22 NISVILLAAAMLMSA
+22 ILIAAAALISA
-37 AACDREIESSVQTRN
+37 TSCDRDIESTVQPQH

-59 DGTAA
+59 DGAA
-64 PDTRATY
+64 ASATRATY
-71 DDLTGVWEAED
+71 DGLTGVWEAGDE
-82 IVYAYLTS
+82 VYAYLTS
-90 TDNVA
+90 TDNVS

-114 AISGIPDGTQIAS
+114 EITGIPDGTRIAS
-127 IDAYHYDNLEAVTF
+127 IDAYHYDNLNAVAF
-141 DNGIISYSLPTA
+141 DNGTISYSLPAA

-158 SYLTVSSYDYPSGS
+158 SYMTVSSYDYSSGS
-172 EPAAADGGTI
+172 EPAASEGGTI

-189 FRHCLSRIDI
+189 FTHCLSRIDI
-199 ETDIPDIRDIT
+199 ETDIPNIRDVTIGI
-210 LTLVGG
+210 VGG
-216 SLPSSG
+216 SFPSSG
-222 HLDVADGT
+222 RLDVADGVT
-230 TTVAASAELLR
+230 TAAATTALLH

-247 FQIGIIPVDFGGE
+247 FQIGIIPVDFGGNRT
-260 GSLRA
+260 LRA

-280 LSRFARATRYTL
+280 VSQFARATRYTL
-292 QLNAANLTEVT
+292 QLNAANLTEAT

-313 ISDGDYLLTADLTL
+313 ISNGNYILTADLTL
-327 SEIPHITDFSG
+327 TEIPHITDFSG
-338 TIDGNGHTIDISA
+338 TIDGNGHTIDIST

-357 GQGGIFATTAGN
+357 GQGGIFTTTTGD

-392 VGRLAEGST
+392 VGRLADGSA
-401 LTIDNVHASGNITA
+401 LSLDNIHASGNITA

-429 VGFVPSTS
+429 VGFVPSSS

-449 VTIDQSGTT
+449 VTIDQTGTT
-458 SITFKNAYVGG
+458 GITFKNAYVGG
-469 IVGCVETGVTDFT
+469 IVGCVETGVTDFS

-493 SASVISGCS
+493 SASVISGCT
-502 VTNATLNNTNDGS
+502 VTDTALNNTNDGS

-531 GIAGRCTGLITD
+531 AIAGRCTGLITD
-543 CTVSNVVISA
+543 CTVRNVVISA

-576 DNARNVYT
+576 DNARNTYT
-584 AVAINGAAPESG
+584 AVTINGNAAANG
-596 TYNGADVAGSVDNR
+596 TYNGANVAGSVDNR

>member
-1 MSAGISTQ
+1 MNSKPI
-9 NRKTDPKCQSNMK
+9 
-22 NISVILLAAAMLMSA
+22 ILIAAAALISA
-37 AACDREIESSVQTRN
+37 TACDRDIESTVQPQH

-59 DGTAA
+59 DGAA
-64 PDTRATY
+64 ASATRATY
-71 DDLTGVWEAED
+71 DGLTGVWEAGDE
-82 IVYAYLTS
+82 VYAYLTS
-90 TDNVA
+90 TDNVS

-114 AISGIPDGTQIAS
+114 EITGIPDGTRIAS
-127 IDAYHYDNLEAVTF
+127 IDAYHYDNLNAVTF
-141 DNGIISYSLPTA
+141 DNGTISYSLPAA

-158 SYLTVSSYDYPSGS
+158 SYMTVSSYDYSSGS
-172 EPAAADGGTI
+172 EPAASEGGTI

-189 FRHCLSRIDI
+189 FTHCLSRIDI
-199 ETDIPDIRDIT
+199 ETDIPNIRDVTIGI
-210 LTLVGG
+210 VGG
-216 SLPSSG
+216 SFPSSG
-222 HLDVADGT
+222 RLDVADGVT
-230 TTVAASAELLR
+230 TAAATTALLH

-247 FQIGIIPVDFGGE
+247 FQIGIIPVDFGGNRT
-260 GSLRA
+260 LRA

-280 LSRFARATRYTL
+280 VSQFARATRYTL
-292 QLNAANLTEVT
+292 QLNAANLTEAT

-313 ISDGDYLLTADLTL
+313 ISNGNYILTADLTL
-327 SEIPHITDFSG
+327 TEIPHITDFSG
-338 TIDGNGHTIDISA
+338 TIDGNGHTIDIST

-357 GQGGIFATTAGN
+357 GQGGIFATTTGD

-377 IAGDREATISEGGVL
+377 IAGDREATISEGGIL
-392 VGRLAEGST
+392 VGRLTDGSA
-401 LTIDNVHASGNITA
+401 LSLDNIHASGNITA

-429 VGFVPSTS
+429 VGFVPSSS

-449 VTIDQSGTT
+449 VTIDQTGTT
-458 SITFKNAYVGG
+458 GITFKNAYVGG
-469 IVGCVETGVTDFT
+469 IVGCVETGVTDFS

-493 SASVISGCS
+493 SASVISGCT
-502 VTNATLNNTNDGS
+502 VTDTALNNTNDGS

-531 GIAGRCTGLITD
+531 AIAGRCTGLITD
-543 CTVSNVVISA
+543 CTVRNVVISA

-576 DNARNVYT
+576 DNARNTYT
-584 AVAINGAAPESG
+584 AVTINGNAAASG
-596 TYNGADVAGSVDNR
+596 TYNGANIAGSVDNR

>member
-1 MSAGISTQ
+1 MNSKPI
-9 NRKTDPKCQSNMK
+9 
-22 NISVILLAAAMLMSA
+22 ILIAAAALISA
-37 AACDREIESSVQTRN
+37 TACDRDIESTVQPQH

-59 DGTAA
+59 DGAA
-64 PDTRATY
+64 ASATRATY
-71 DDLTGVWEAED
+71 DGLTGVWEAGDE
-82 IVYAYLTS
+82 VYAYLTS
-90 TDNVA
+90 TDNVS

-114 AISGIPDGTQIAS
+114 EITGIPDGTRIAS
-127 IDAYHYDNLEAVTF
+127 IDAYHYDNLNAVTF
-141 DNGIISYSLPTA
+141 DNGTISYSLPAT

-158 SYLTVSSYDYPSGS
+158 SYMTVSSYDYSSGS
-172 EPAAADGGTI
+172 EPAASEGGTI

-189 FRHCLSRIDI
+189 FTHCLSRIDI
-199 ETDIPDIRDIT
+199 ETDIPNIRDVTIGI
-210 LTLVGG
+210 VGG
-216 SLPSSG
+216 SFPSSG
-222 HLDVADGT
+222 RLDVADGVT
-230 TTVAASAELLR
+230 TAAATTALLH

-247 FQIGIIPVDFGGE
+247 FQIGIIPVDFGGNRT
-260 GSLRA
+260 LRA

-280 LSRFARATRYTL
+280 VSQFARATRYTL
-292 QLNAANLTEVT
+292 QLNAANLTEAT

-313 ISDGDYLLTADLTL
+313 ISNGNYILTADLTL
-327 SEIPHITDFSG
+327 TEIPHITDFSG
-338 TIDGNGHTIDISA
+338 TIDGNGHTIDIST

-357 GQGGIFATTAGN
+357 GQGGIFATTTGD

-377 IAGDREATISEGGVL
+377 IAGDREATISEGGIL
-392 VGRLAEGST
+392 VGRLTDGSA
-401 LTIDNVHASGNITA
+401 LSLDNIHASGNITA

-429 VGFVPSTS
+429 VGFVPSSS

-449 VTIDQSGTT
+449 VTIDQTGTT
-458 SITFKNAYVGG
+458 GITFKNAYVGG
-469 IVGCVETGVTDFT
+469 IVGCVETGVTDFS

-493 SASVISGCS
+493 SASVISGCT
-502 VTNATLNNTNDGS
+502 VTDTALNNTNDGS

-531 GIAGRCTGLITD
+531 AIAGRCTGLITD
-543 CTVSNVVISA
+543 CTVRNVVISA

-576 DNARNVYT
+576 DNARNTYT
-584 AVAINGAAPESG
+584 AVTINGNAAASG
-596 TYNGADVAGSVDNR
+596 TYNGANVAGSVDNR

>member
-1 MSAGISTQ
+1 MNSKPI
-9 NRKTDPKCQSNMK
+9 
-22 NISVILLAAAMLMSA
+22 ILIAAAALISA
-37 AACDREIESSVQTRN
+37 TSCDRDIESTVQPQH

-59 DGTAA
+59 DGAA
-64 PDTRATY
+64 ASATRATY
-71 DDLTGVWEAED
+71 DGLTGVWEAGDE
-82 IVYAYLTS
+82 VYGYLTS
-90 TDNVA
+90 TDNVS

-114 AISGIPDGTQIAS
+114 EITGIPDGTRIAS
-127 IDAYHYDNLEAVTF
+127 IDAYHYDNLNAVTF
-141 DNGIISYSLPTA
+141 DNGTISYSLPAA

-158 SYLTVSSYDYPSGS
+158 SYMTVSSYDYPSGS
-172 EPAAADGGTI
+172 EPAASEGGTI

-189 FRHCLSRIDI
+189 FTHCLSRIDI
-199 ETDIPDIRDIT
+199 ETDIPNIRDVTIGI
-210 LTLVGG
+210 VGG
-216 SLPSSG
+216 SFPSSG
-222 HLDVADGT
+222 RIDVADGVT
-230 TTVAASAELLR
+230 TAAATTALLH

-247 FQIGIIPVDFGGE
+247 FQIGIIPVDFGGNRT
-260 GSLRA
+260 LRA

-280 LSRFARATRYTL
+280 VSQFARATRYTL
-292 QLNAANLTEVT
+292 QLNAANLTEAT

-313 ISDGDYLLTADLTL
+313 ISNGNYILTADLTL
-327 SEIPHITDFSG
+327 TEIPHITDFSG
-338 TIDGNGHTIDISA
+338 TIDGNGHTIDIST

-357 GQGGIFATTAGN
+357 GQGGIFATTTGD

-392 VGRLAEGST
+392 VGRLADGSA
-401 LTIDNVHASGNITA
+401 LSLDNIHASGNITA

-429 VGFVPSTS
+429 VGFVPSS
-437 QINIT
+437 AQINIT

-449 VTIDQSGTT
+449 VTIDQTGTT

-469 IVGCVETGVTDFT
+469 IVGCVETGVTDFS

-493 SASVISGCS
+493 SASVISGCT
-502 VTNATLNNTNDGS
+502 VTDTALNNTNDGS

-543 CTVSNVVISA
+543 CTVRNVVISA

-576 DNARNVYT
+576 DNARNTYT
-584 AVAINGAAPESG
+584 AVTINGNAAASG
-596 TYNGADVAGSVDNR
+596 TYNGANVAGSVDNR